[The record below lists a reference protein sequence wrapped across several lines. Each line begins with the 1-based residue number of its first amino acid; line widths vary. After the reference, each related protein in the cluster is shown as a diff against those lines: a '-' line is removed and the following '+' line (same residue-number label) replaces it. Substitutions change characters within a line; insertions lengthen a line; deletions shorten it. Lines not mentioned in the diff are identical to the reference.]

1 MVIMAS
7 QDSTAKHELIYMGSV
22 NAVKRAGSLQMTIP
36 AEARHLVNWKDGD
49 TIFVFYDL
57 AKPGQLIILRP
68 SEITLSGTNIRYSIA
83 DEEKVTLNILEQ
95 SGAYLPEGHY
105 ILASGCHSSR
115 YIQVRLATAVDQYVT
130 ILGQRI
136 ADKFCNDGI
145 GVVAGFSIG
154 GIPLAKAVAA
164 SLNEKSQNAQVL
176 IGRITREGRTQERR
190 VQFDKSFLK
199 NIDEKSKVL
208 IVDDVLTTGCTIRSA
223 FEALKREGTGKLTGV
238 AVVVDRSEGKNPF
251 PNHDV
256 RFVKMISINLEKYAK
271 EECPLCERGVPK
283 KDLSNAEND
292 CLSVLSI
299 LPKEEQETMLRKY
312 EEVQRIQDSVKEW
325 TQ

>member
-1 MVIMAS
+1 MAS
-7 QDSTAKHELIYMGSV
+7 QDSTSKHELIYLGSV

-36 AEARHLVNWKDGD
+36 AEASHLVNLKDGD

-57 AKPGQLIILRP
+57 SKPGQLIILRP

-83 DEEKVTLNILEQ
+83 DEEKVTLSILEQ

-105 ILASGCHSSR
+105 VLASGYHSSR

-136 ADKFCNDGI
+136 ADKFCNDSI

-154 GIPLAKAVAA
+154 GVPLAKAVVA
-164 SLNEKSQNAQVL
+164 SLNEESQDAQVL
-176 IGRITREGRTQERR
+176 IGRITREGQTQERR
-190 VQFDKSFLK
+190 VQFDKAILRD
-199 NIDEKSKVL
+199 IDKKSKVL
-208 IVDDVLTTGCTIRSA
+208 VVDDVLTTGGTILSA
-223 FEALKREGTGKLTGV
+223 LETLKREGKGKPTGV
-238 AVVVDRSEGKNPF
+238 AVVVDRSEGRNPF
-251 PNHDV
+251 SNHEM
-256 RFVKMISINLEKYAK
+256 RFVKMISINLEKYTE
-271 EECPLCERGVPK
+271 EECPLCKLGVPK

-292 CLSVLSI
+292 RSSVLSL
-299 LPKEEQETMLRKY
+299 LPKEKQDTMLMKY